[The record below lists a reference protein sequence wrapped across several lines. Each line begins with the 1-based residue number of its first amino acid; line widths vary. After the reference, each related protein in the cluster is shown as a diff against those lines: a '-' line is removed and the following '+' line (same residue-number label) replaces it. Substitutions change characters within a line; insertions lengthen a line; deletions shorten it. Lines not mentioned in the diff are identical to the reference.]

1 MTIKE
6 TAAVMDVLD
15 IVYPGFLQQQKDP
28 KVTIRLWTE
37 MLEPYPL
44 RLVMAAVKS
53 LIATDEK
60 GFPPIPGRVLG
71 KIRQLTET
79 DKDHLTEQEAWNLA
93 RRAASNGIYSSREEF
108 DRLPPEVQ
116 RVVHDPSVLREWA
129 MMPSDEL
136 NTVVASNFQRSY
148 RAVVQQKREYDALP
162 QDVRQMI
169 EGASDCMRLEER
181 T

>member
-15 IVYPGFLQQQKDP
+15 IVYPGFLQRQKGP
-28 KVTIRLWTE
+28 KMTIRMWTE

-44 RLVMAAVKS
+44 KLVMAAVKS

-60 GFPPIPGRVLG
+60 GFPPVPGQVLG
-71 KIRQLTET
+71 KIRQLTAA
-79 DKDHLTEQEAWNLA
+79 DNGQLTEQEAWNLVRQA
-93 RRAASNGIYSSREEF
+93 VGNGIYSSREEF

-116 RVVHDPSVLREWA
+116 RVVHDPAVLREWA
-129 MMPSDEL
+129 MMPADEL
-136 NTVVASNFQRSY
+136 NTVIASNFQRSY

-162 QDVRQMI
+162 KDVRQMI
-169 EGASDCMRLEER
+169 EGASDYMRLEER

>member
-15 IVYPGFLQQQKDP
+15 IAYPGFLQRQKDP
-28 KVTIRLWTE
+28 AMTVRLWAE

-44 RLVMAAVKS
+44 KLVMAAVKS

-60 GFPPIPGRVLG
+60 GFPPVPGRVLG

-116 RVVHDPSVLREWA
+116 LVVHDPAVLREWA
-129 MMPSDEL
+129 VMPADEL
-136 NTVVASNFQRSY
+136 NTVIASNFQRSY
-148 RAVVQQKREYDALP
+148 RAVVQQIREYNALP

-169 EGASDCMRLEER
+169 EGSSDFMRLEGR
-181 T
+181 I

>member
-15 IVYPGFLQQQKDP
+15 IAYPGFLQRQKDP
-28 KVTIRLWTE
+28 KMTIRLWTE

-44 RLVMAAVKS
+44 KLVMAAVKS

-71 KIRQLTET
+71 KIRQLTEA
-79 DKDHLTEQEAWNLA
+79 DKDQMTEQEAWNLA

-108 DRLPPEVQ
+108 DRLPPEVK
-116 RVVHDPSVLREWA
+116 RVVHDPAVLREWA
-129 MMPSDEL
+129 MMPADEL
-136 NTVVASNFQRSY
+136 NTVIASNFQRSY
-148 RAVVQQKREYDALP
+148 RAVVQQMREYNALP

-169 EGASDCMRLEER
+169 EGESDFMRLEE
-181 T
+181 